1 MDYQKIDINDPDALV
16 VAELEREFDF
26 TQYDLDEKDILR
38 TIKINKL
45 LERYKDIFEKE
56 RALQTF
62 YVIARATPINLT
74 SVFKLIH
81 LDKAKFLDLIK
92 EMRFYELIDVDASNV
107 IDLTKKGRSYA
118 KELGIDI
125 FL

>member
-1 MDYQKIDINDPDALV
+1 MDYQKVDINDPDALIV
-16 VAELEREFDF
+16 SELEREFDF
-26 TQYDLDEKDILR
+26 SQYDLDEKDILR
-38 TIKINKL
+38 TMKINKL
-45 LERYKDIFEKE
+45 LQRYKDVFEKDY
-56 RALQTF
+56 ALQTF

-92 EMRFYELIDVDASNV
+92 EMRYFELIDIDASNV
-107 IDLTKKGRSYA
+107 IELTKKGKSYA
-118 KELGIDI
+118 KELGVDI